1 MASAKK
7 RKLAELSVEEFMQ
20 QSFDTGS
27 EDTDTPGTSSEQ
39 GTNQHESKKKK
50 KKQLKKNAK
59 KIEKGSK
66 KVDQDPNPSSKK
78 TSEASK
84 HKQSLGKLKDSDPE
98 FYEFLKGEDKEL
110 LDFDLSGDEDDGTSD
125 EEQVHK
131 VPSKL
136 EVASDDSEGEL
147 SIPSSDEDE
156 SESKKKTK
164 KKISSRT
171 LVTLKMVNHWTQSLQ
186 EGSSLSILHDV
197 VAAFKAAVQQ
207 AGGEDDAEVNK
218 YKVEGST
225 VFNAI
230 VRLCLTELLPA
241 WRHVLALPET
251 KENKKPPLPSTSKQW
266 AKVRL
271 DVKLYL
277 TELIRLLSE
286 VGESTIVNI
295 LLKHVHQLVPFIA
308 CFPKVARIVV
318 KKLISLWSSTSEET
332 CRVLSF
338 LSINKLVRLMQNALL
353 EPTLKQMYMAY
364 VQNCKFTSPSTLPM
378 INFMQRSLV
387 EMFAID
393 VRLTYQYAFIYIR
406 QLAIHLRNAITVK
419 KKDTCQAVYNWQYVH
434 CLYLWARLLSTVYPS
449 DTLEPLIY
457 PLTQTIIGT
466 IKLIPTAKYYPL
478 RFHCIKTLNM
488 LSKAT
493 NTFIP
498 VLPFILEVL
507 EQTDFNKKHSKASFR
522 PLNFTCI
529 LKVSKAQLQ
538 EKAFKDGL
546 IDQVYELLLETFY
559 IHAHTIGF
567 PELVLPAVMQLKESL
582 KKCKVANYCRQLKQV
597 LEKVNETSKVIGQ
610 RRKEAT
616 FDLKDPKSVDAWDR
630 KSKEEGTPLG
640 KFYAQ
645 WRKLRDTELQHEI
658 AGKERI
664 STDKLPEVVRQR
676 GPQKAT
682 ADERKEFSALF
693 DSESEESMDDETS
706 VCPEL
711 LHLGMI
717 LSRFQPKS
725 ERQKKKKKKETKEES
740 DSEEDY
746 SDFDSDELEQLAGD
760 GSEEDPEEEEE
771 EESGDNEEG
780 DEEMESENSEEEE
793 EEEQDAADVVE
804 DFELSDDSSD

>member
-1 MASAKK
+1 M
-7 RKLAELSVEEFMQ
+7 VESGCFQ
-20 QSFDTGS
+20 GS
-27 EDTDTPGTSSEQ
+27 
-39 GTNQHESKKKK
+39 
-50 KKQLKKNAK
+50 
-59 KIEKGSK
+59 
-66 KVDQDPNPSSKK
+66 
-78 TSEASK
+78 
-84 HKQSLGKLKDSDPE
+84 
-98 FYEFLKGEDKEL
+98 Y
-110 LDFDLSGDEDDGTSD
+110 
-125 EEQVHK
+125 
-131 VPSKL
+131 
-136 EVASDDSEGEL
+136 
-147 SIPSSDEDE
+147 
-156 SESKKKTK
+156 
-164 KKISSRT
+164 
-171 LVTLKMVNHWTQSLQ
+171 
-186 EGSSLSILHDV
+186 
-197 VAAFKAAVQQ
+197 
-207 AGGEDDAEVNK
+207 
-218 YKVEGST
+218 T
-225 VFNAI
+225 VF
-230 VRLCLTELLPA
+230 
-241 WRHVLALPET
+241 
-251 KENKKPPLPSTSKQW
+251 Q
-266 AKVRL
+266 
-271 DVKLYL
+271 
-277 TELIRLLSE
+277 
-286 VGESTIVNI
+286 
-295 LLKHVHQLVPFIA
+295 
-308 CFPKVARIVV
+308 
-318 KKLISLWSSTSEET
+318 KLISLWSSTSEET

-338 LSINKLVRLMQNALL
+338 LSINKLVRLLQNALL

-522 PLNFTCI
+522 PLNFACI

-538 EKAFKDGL
+538 EKTFKDGL
-546 IDQVYELLLETFY
+546 IDQVYELLLETFN

-640 KFYAQ
+640 KFYTQ

-693 DSESEESMDDETS
+693 DSESEESMDDET
-706 VCPEL
+706 
-711 LHLGMI
+711 
-717 LSRFQPKS
+717 RFQPKN
-725 ERQKKKKKKETKEES
+725 ERKKKEKEATKGEPDS
-740 DSEEDY
+740 DEDY
-746 SDFDSDELEQLAGD
+746 NDFDSDELEQLAGD
-760 GSEEDPEEEEE
+760 ASEEDPEEE
-771 EESGDNEEG
+771 EESGDNEEEEG
-780 DEEMESENSEEEE
+780 GEEMESENNGDEE